1 MTSFL
6 AGSLANAIAAG
17 FRGKLLPGTLTKNT
31 TTSRDSVGDPVV
43 TTASYDVQGLV
54 ENYDA
59 VMRAKAGIPATD
71 SKITLIAGLCGAAP
85 SIGDQITFNSGVY
98 SGQSWRVRDVAIDP
112 AGATFEAQSYKAP

>member
-17 FRGKLLPGTLTKNT
+17 FRGKLLTGTLRKVT
-31 TTSRDSVGDPVV
+31 TASRDSYGDPVV
-43 TTASYDVQGLV
+43 TTADYDVQGLV

-59 VMRAKAGIPATD
+59 TVRARAGIPATD

-85 SIGDQITFNSGVY
+85 SIGDRIVFNAGVY
-98 SGQSWRVRDVAIDP
+98 AGQSWRVRDVAIDP